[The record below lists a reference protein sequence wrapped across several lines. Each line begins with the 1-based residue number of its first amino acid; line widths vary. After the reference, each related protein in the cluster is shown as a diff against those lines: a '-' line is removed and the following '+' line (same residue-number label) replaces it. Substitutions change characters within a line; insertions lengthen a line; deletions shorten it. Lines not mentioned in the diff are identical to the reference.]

1 MNNSPFFT
9 CLVAVQL
16 LPGLAAI
23 AQSKQETVVSPDK
36 QLALTL
42 FFTQNQLQYKV
53 LFKGQPV
60 IDPSALRLQT
70 GTQTVGQGT
79 AFSSV
84 QRTSVSETYPWRGVH
99 SQATNHYNQASLTI
113 KPVAKAAGFRLEAR
127 VFNDGVALRYVV
139 SAAGPGQVTA
149 DDTEF
154 TLPAGSTIWSQPDIG
169 NYEGRYQQQRI
180 EDVAAGQQAG
190 PPLTAQLPAKRG
202 YLAITE
208 GGLTDFAGISLL
220 ATGPRVFKARLA
232 GPVAKTSTI
241 ETPWRIIEVGADF
254 NALVNCDIVHNV
266 SPKPDAA
273 LFPQGAATPWVK
285 PGRSVWSWLAG
296 NGDVT
301 FENMKRFSQW
311 AGQLGFEYN
320 LVDEGWTRW
329 NDGGKDPWEL
339 LKELVAFSDAQK
351 VKVWIWKAEVVG

>member
-1 MNNSPFFT
+1 MNNFSFFT
-9 CLVAVQL
+9 CLVAAQL
-16 LPGLAAI
+16 LPGLAAV

-60 IDPSALRLQT
+60 IEPSALSLQT
-70 GTQTVGQGT
+70 GTQAVGKGN

-84 QRTSVSETYPWRGVH
+84 QRTTVAETYPWRGVH
-99 SQATNHYNQASLTI
+99 SQATNRYNQASLTI
-113 KPVAKAAGFRLEAR
+113 KPMAKAAGFRLEAR

-154 TLPAGSTIWSQPDIG
+154 ALPAGSTIWSQPDIG
-169 NYEGRYQQQRI
+169 NYEGRYQKQRI
-180 EDVAAGQQAG
+180 EDVAAGQQVG

-208 GGLTDFAGISLL
+208 GGLTDFAGMSLL
-220 ATGPRVFKARLA
+220 ATSPRVFKAKLA
-232 GPVAKTSTI
+232 GTVTKTSTI
-241 ETPWRIIEVGADF
+241 ETPWRIIEVGADL

-266 SPKPDAA
+266 SPKPDAV
-273 LFPQGAATPWVK
+273 LFPQGEATPWVK

-301 FENMKRFSQW
+301 LANMKRFSQW

-320 LVDEGWTRW
+320 LVD
-329 NDGGKDPWEL
+329 
-339 LKELVAFSDAQK
+339 
-351 VKVWIWKAEVVG
+351 